1 MSIISE
7 DITES
12 QLLGFL
18 NKKKIF
24 YLTVLVKFFVFQEL
38 TVLYYDY
45 YQEFFVYIKNR
56 LLWLIWWWSCFFF
69 IV

>member
-24 YLTVLVKFFVFQEL
+24 YLTVLVKFFVSQEL
-38 TVLYYDY
+38 TVLYYD
-45 YQEFFVYIKNR
+45 
-56 LLWLIWWWSCFFF
+56 
-69 IV
+69 

>member
-56 LLWLIWWWSCFFF
+56 LLW
-69 IV
+69 

>member
-1 MSIISE
+1 MYSNLKMSIISE

-56 LLWLIWWWSCFFF
+56 LLW
-69 IV
+69 

>member
-56 LLWLIWWWSCFFF
+56 LIWYLSIF

>member
-45 YQEFFVYIKNR
+45 YQEFFFYIKNR
-56 LLWLIWWWSCFFF
+56 LLW
-69 IV
+69 